1 MMILTSLMK
10 HSSNHLQFPII
21 YQLTTLPLYVILFP
35 RIIAPEV
42 YRMERLVKTG
52 YVKMIAID
60 VHDLES
66 KIVDERNTNFLCDI
80 ENFQN
85 KYSNISTVKC
95 VYIHMDDNYDI
106 TFLDYKKVHP
116 HIHPFDY
123 MRDIVKKHD
132 GKLIKGSDY
141 LRITHEDDY
150 VELIEIDLR
159 D

>member
-1 MMILTSLMK
+1 
-10 HSSNHLQFPII
+10 
-21 YQLTTLPLYVILFP
+21 
-35 RIIAPEV
+35 
-42 YRMERLVKTG
+42 MERLVKTG

-66 KIVDERNTNFLCDI
+66 KILDERNTNFLCEI

-85 KYSNISTVKC
+85 KYSIIPTIKC

-106 TFLDYKKVHP
+106 TFLDYKKVVP

-132 GKLIKGSDY
+132 GKLIHS
-141 LRITHEDDY
+141 
-150 VELIEIDLR
+150 
-159 D
+159 